1 MVPLAPVG
9 IYLLFKEM
17 TDGNICLIHYGTLSC
32 YIAGTAVRPDSFQA
46 S

>member
-17 TDGNICLIHYGTLSC
+17 SDANIFLILYGTISW
-32 YIAGTAVRPDSFQA
+32 YFAGEEQNVRDND
-46 S
+46 

>member
-17 TDGNICLIHYGTLSC
+17 SDGNIFLILYGTISW
-32 YIAGTAVRPDSFQA
+32 YFAGTTGGADSRQA

>member
-17 TDGNICLIHYGTLSC
+17 SDGNIFLILYGTISW
-32 YIAGTAVRPDSFQA
+32 YFAGMLE
-46 S
+46 

>member
-17 TDGNICLIHYGTLSC
+17 SDGNIFLILYGTISWYFACLLYTSD
-32 YIAGTAVRPDSFQA
+32 AADEL
-46 S
+46 

>member
-17 TDGNICLIHYGTLSC
+17 SDGNIFLILYGTISW
-32 YIAGTAVRPDSFQA
+32 YFAGTSCLSRSREE

>member
-17 TDGNICLIHYGTLSC
+17 SDGNIFLILYGTISW
-32 YIAGTAVRPDSFQA
+32 YFAGTAVRPDSLQA